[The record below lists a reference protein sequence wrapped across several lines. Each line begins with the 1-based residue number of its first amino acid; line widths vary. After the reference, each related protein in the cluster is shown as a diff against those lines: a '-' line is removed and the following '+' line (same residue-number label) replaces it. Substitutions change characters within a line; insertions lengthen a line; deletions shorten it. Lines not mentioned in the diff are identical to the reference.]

1 METFTTIQGEGFHS
15 GRSAHFLRIGGCD
28 IGCHWCDIKESWNSN
43 LYPLVKIEN
52 IIETINSSTD
62 LVVISGGEPLIWNM
76 SPLTNAIKKLNIEVA
91 DLDKSRIKQLLLLK
105 EEAERK
111 GDADKIKEI
120 DSELFQMRS

>member
-1 METFTTIQGEGFHS
+1 MKEQKKNGMKIVDNMDGE
-15 GRSAHFLRIGGCD
+15 
-28 IGCHWCDIKESWNSN
+28 K
-43 LYPLVKIEN
+43 
-52 IIETINSSTD
+52 
-62 LVVISGGEPLIWNM
+62 
-76 SPLTNAIKKLNIEVA
+76 NAIKKLNIEVA